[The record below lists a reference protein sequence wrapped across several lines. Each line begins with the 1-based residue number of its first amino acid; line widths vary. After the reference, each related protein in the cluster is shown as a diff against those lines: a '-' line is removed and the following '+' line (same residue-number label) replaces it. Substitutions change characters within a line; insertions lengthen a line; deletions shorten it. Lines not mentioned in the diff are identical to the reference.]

1 MSDPRD
7 EERNVVTF
15 ERARRRPDPARVQ
28 EFAETARRLQRERE
42 ESADVVTRVLR
53 ETPPDEWPRLATR
66 PELRNSGALHRL
78 EAEVA
83 ARLEK
88 EPQEALLLSDLA
100 ASIAETLPPDSY
112 PAIVLAQLRAHAWK
126 DRAQALAYI
135 GRYPEALEALDRA
148 EGQLSFGSLAHD
160 RAIVRYVRALTL
172 QKVNRFEESR
182 ELLAECSQVFRDHGD
197 DRRSLYCGI
206 GEGIQLYRQRH
217 FRRAYEVFFPLLEV
231 ARQSGDLETEA
242 RLQNNLGHC
251 AAELDDVSA
260 ANIHLGQAIAAFT
273 ELGRTF
279 EAIRSEMTFG
289 RLLVTRGSVTMGIQ
303 RLHDARRSF
312 LMHDMVEDAGICGL
326 ELVEAYLVSESP
338 GEATRLA
345 REIAQQF
352 LAAGL
357 NERALL
363 ALGHLDRAL
372 QKSSTAIETVR
383 HVRGYIDALRD
394 DPTREFVAM

>member
-1 MSDPRD
+1 MSDK
-7 EERNVVTF
+7 VVSF
-15 ERARRRPDPARVQ
+15 ERAQRRPDPARVQ
-28 EFAETARRLQRERE
+28 EFAETARRLQRERL
-42 ESADVVTRVLR
+42 ESADVVARALR
-53 ETPPDEWPRLATR
+53 ETPREEWPRLATR
-66 PELRNSGALHRL
+66 PDLRNSGALNRL
-78 EAEVA
+78 EAEVS

-112 PAIVLAQLRAHAWK
+112 PAVVLAQLRAHAWK

-148 EGQLSFGSLAHD
+148 ESRLSFGSLTHD

-182 ELLAECSQVFRDHGD
+182 EMLAECSQVFRDHGD
-197 DRRSLYCGI
+197 DRRYLYCGVA
-206 GEGIQLYRQRH
+206 EGIQLYRQRR
-217 FRRAYEVFFPLLEV
+217 FRQAYDVFLPLLEV

-251 AAELDDVSA
+251 AAEIDDVSA
-260 ANIHLGQAIAAFT
+260 ANMHLSQSIAAFT
-273 ELGRTF
+273 ELGKTF
-279 EAIRSEMTFG
+279 EAMRTEMTFG
-289 RLLVTRGSVTMGIQ
+289 RLLVTRGAIAMGIQ

-338 GEATRLA
+338 GEAIRLA

-352 LAAGL
+352 LNAGL

-363 ALGHLDRAL
+363 ALGYLNQTFSDRSA
-372 QKSSTAIETVR
+372 SIETVR
-383 HVRGYIDALRD
+383 HVRGYIDALRE
-394 DPTREFVAM
+394 DPTREFVAL